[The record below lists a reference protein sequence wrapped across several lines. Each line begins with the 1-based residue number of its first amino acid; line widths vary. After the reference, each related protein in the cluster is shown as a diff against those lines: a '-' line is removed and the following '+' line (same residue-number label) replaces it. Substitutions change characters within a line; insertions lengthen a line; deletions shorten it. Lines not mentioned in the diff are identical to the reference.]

1 MGRSVSRGLLFA
13 IISLFVVSCGD
24 QSLFMSLKG
33 DAADIQVTSVTDGQL
48 VAIGKSIPL
57 TVAAQDAAKRR
68 DLEMDVTLSSSSGAS
83 VWHDRRAVP
92 ALNAELA
99 IELPELAPGQ
109 YRLDIVIYSAGEQVQ
124 KKSSTFFVVKDGWS
138 IAGIKSFPALITTA
152 TSVLLKAELVSP
164 KGADP
169 WLRWTWKGK
178 VLAKGNLAS
187 GLGQILWTAPADEGV
202 YTIRLEAFPAAPAAG
217 SDYPFAS
224 QLSLSTDIFV
234 SAGKAMAK
242 GNLGPEESYL
252 SLLHM
257 SGTLADTGTGA
268 RGRGAATALG
278 TPEVVSGEDG
288 FGYRLDQSSGISL
301 PWLTLPIE
309 KGLLK
314 PFTISIGVSFADFAA
329 GGNILSMGSSDGSLA
344 LSISLEP
351 SARAPQARLTAGSAT
366 VLTFLMP
373 GKALSQGQRYL
384 LSLSIVPQG
393 KNLTAQWFLDGLQVA
408 SAAVASPSTAF
419 SGEGTTTIGGVKGF
433 AGTVDEYGVFVK
445 DAQGRPSPD
454 TGLYAWA
461 AERRFGSS
469 LVMAEGFDGIY
480 APAGFELQK
489 GAQLAAGTLVLTAG
503 ATVDLPPM
511 ALDRLPLDFQADLAS
526 GSVPAATL
534 ILRWEGDAGPGFEV
548 TLPAKDGAVTF
559 RLSASDQTLA
569 FSSAGVKPAIL
580 PARPQPDTRLLARLG
595 NPSDATSALIIEQIL
610 VLNDVQQ

>member
-1 MGRSVSRGLLFA
+1 MGRSVSRG
-13 IISLFVVSCGD
+13 ILFVCVFLFLISCGD

-33 DAADIQVTSVTDGQL
+33 DAADIQVTSVADGQL

-68 DLEMDVTLSSSSGAS
+68 DLEMDVTLTSSSGAS

-152 TSVLLKAELVSP
+152 TSVLLKAELETP

-178 VLAKGNLAS
+178 VLSKGSLAA
-187 GLGQILWTAPADEGV
+187 GLGQILWTAPTDEGV
-202 YTIRLEAFPAAPAAG
+202 YTIRLEVFPAAPTAG
-217 SDYPFAS
+217 LDYPFTS

-234 SAGKAMAK
+234 SAGKALAK

-257 SGTLADTGTGA
+257 SGTLADVGTGA
-268 RGRGAATALG
+268 RGRGEAAPTG
-278 TPEVVSGEDG
+278 TPELVSGEDG
-288 FGYRLDQSSGISL
+288 FGYKLDQSSGISL

-314 PFTISIGVSFADFAA
+314 PFTVSVGASFADLAA
-329 GGNILSMGSSDGSLA
+329 GGNIISMVSSDGSLA
-344 LSISLEP
+344 LSISIEAL
-351 SARAPQARLTAGSAT
+351 ARAPQARLTAGSAT

-373 GKALSQGQRYL
+373 GEALSQGQRYL

-393 KNLTAQWFLDGLQVA
+393 KNITAQWFLDGLQVA
-408 SAAVASPSTAF
+408 STAVASPSTAF

-461 AERRFGSS
+461 AERRFGGS
-469 LVMAEGFDGIY
+469 LLMAEGFDGIY
-480 APAGFELQK
+480 APAGFALQK
-489 GAQLAAGTLVLTAG
+489 GAQLAAGSLVLPAG
-503 ATVDLPPM
+503 AAVDLPAL
-511 ALDRLPLDFQADLAS
+511 ALDRMPMDFQADLAS
-526 GSVPAATL
+526 GSEPAATL
-534 ILRWEGDAGPGFEV
+534 ILRWEGDTGPGLEV
-548 TLPAKDGAVTF
+548 ILPAKEAAVTF
-559 RLSASDQTLA
+559 RLSASDQTFA
-569 FSSAGVKPAIL
+569 FSSTGIKPAIL
-580 PARPQPDTRLLARLG
+580 PARPQPDTRLLARLE
-595 NPSDATSALIIEQIL
+595 NPSDAKAALIIDQVL
-610 VLNDVQQ
+610 ALNDVQQ